1 MSEIREFSASIA
13 GRTLT
18 IQTGQLAGQAGG
30 SCTVQYGDT
39 VVLATACASDKP
51 REGFDF
57 FPLTVDYEEKFY
69 AAGKIKGSRW
79 IKREGR
85 PSDEAILTSRVIDRS
100 IRPLFGEKER
110 REVQVAATVLSWDQE
125 NDPDMPALI
134 AASCALAISPMP
146 WGGPVAGV
154 KVGRVNNEW
163 VLNPSYEALQN
174 SDLDLVIVG
183 KGDGLIMLE
192 AGSKEV
198 NEKDMTEAITFGQ
211 KHLNGIIDLINEVVA
226 AVGKEKTE
234 VRLEMSEEEI
244 ATESKVAEKVKSFV
258 ASKDLKTIFSKDK
271 KETKDNIG
279 KLREELNDILKEDN
293 EINKDERARGLGIL
307 ELHIDE
313 AARDLTLAGTRIDG
327 RGYDDIR
334 PLSSQVGIL
343 PRTHGTGLFSRG
355 ETQVLSVVTLGSP
368 GAEQY
373 LENME
378 DDGISKKSYMH
389 HYNFPGYSVGEVK
402 RLMGP
407 GRREIGHGA
416 LAEKALLPV
425 LPTKEEFPY
434 TIRVVSEVMSSNGS
448 SSQAS
453 VCGSTLSLMDA
464 GVPIKRPVAGI
475 AMGLITNPKDF
486 NDYRILTD
494 IQGFEDHAGDMDLK
508 VAGTNNGIT
517 AVQLDIKLSSIP
529 LKVISEALVKAKVA
543 REKILEVMAGAIAK
557 PREQLSK
564 YAPRIE
570 VLHIDPEQIRDVIGP
585 GGKVINEI
593 IEKTGVEIDIEQ
605 DGTVMITST
614 DAEGSA
620 KAIEIIKGIT
630 KKIVVGEE
638 YEGEVIKIV
647 TDRNSGS
654 EIGAIVQ
661 LAPNKDGMVHI
672 SNLANSHVNK
682 VTDVVKLGE
691 KIKVRVT
698 DVDEERGR
706 IGLSH
711 KEYAAPA
718 SPSDQAHQDHGGD
731 HRGRRD
737 DRGGSGGRKPF
748 FNKK

>member
-30 SCTVQYGDT
+30 SCTVQYGET
-39 VVLATACASDKP
+39 VVLAAACASNTP
-51 REGFDF
+51 REGTDF
-57 FPLTVDYEEKFY
+57 FPLTVNYEERFY

-85 PSDEAILTSRVIDRS
+85 PSEEAILTSRVIDRS
-100 IRPLFGEKER
+100 IRPLFAENER
-110 REVQVAATVLSWDQE
+110 REVQVTTTVLSWDQE

-134 AASCALAISPMP
+134 AAACALAMSPMP

-154 KVGRVNNEW
+154 KVGRVNNE
-163 VLNPSYEALQN
+163 LIINPSYADLEK
-174 SDLDLVIVG
+174 SDLDLVVVG
-183 KGDGLIMLE
+183 KEDGVIMLE

-198 NEKDMTEAITFGQ
+198 NEKDMAEAIAFGH
-211 KHLNGIIDLINEVVA
+211 KHISEIIKLINEVVT
-226 AVGKEKTE
+226 AVGKEKAE
-234 VRLEMSEEEI
+234 VKIEKSEE
-244 ATESKVAEKVKSFV
+244 KVAAEKKVADKVKSFLS
-258 ASKDLKTIFSKDK
+258 SKDLTTIFNKDK
-271 KETKDNIG
+271 KITGENITKLKD
-279 KLREELNDILKEDN
+279 ELNDLLKEDN
-293 EINKDERARGLGIL
+293 EINKDERAAGIQTL
-307 ELHIDE
+307 NLHIDE

-327 RGYDDIR
+327 RGYDDVR
-334 PLSSQVGIL
+334 ELTSQVGIL
-343 PRTHGTGLFSRG
+343 PRTHGTGLFARG

-402 RLMGP
+402 RMMGP

-416 LAEKALLPV
+416 LAEKALIPV
-425 LPTKEEFPY
+425 LPSKEDFPY
-434 TIRVVSEVMSSNGS
+434 TVRVVSEVMSSNGS

-453 VCGSTLSLMDA
+453 ICGSSLSLMDA
-464 GVPIKRPVAGI
+464 GVPITRPVAGI
-475 AMGLITNPKDF
+475 AMGLVTNPNDSK
-486 NDYRILTD
+486 DYRILTD

-508 VAGTNNGIT
+508 IAGTSKGIT
-517 AVQLDIKLSSIP
+517 AVQLDIKLSSIT
-529 LKVISEALVKAKVA
+529 LEVITETLAKAKIA
-543 REKILEVMAGAIAK
+543 REQILEVMASAIAK
-557 PREQLSK
+557 PREELSK

-593 IEKTGVEIDIEQ
+593 IEKTGVEMDIEQ
-605 DGTVMITST
+605 DGTIMITST
-614 DAEGSA
+614 NAEGS
-620 KAIEIIKGIT
+620 KEAIDIVEGIT
-630 KKIVVGEE
+630 KKVVVGEEE

-661 LAPNKDGMVHI
+661 LTPGHDGMVHI
-672 SNLANSHVNK
+672 SNLSNSHVNR
-682 VTDVVKLGE
+682 VTDVAKMGE
-691 KIKVRVT
+691 KLKVKVI

-711 KEYAAPA
+711 KEYTAPA
-718 SPSDQAHQDHGGD
+718 SPEDGQ
-731 HRGRRD
+731 RRD
-737 DRGGSGGRKPF
+737 DNRRGGHRDNHRGGRKPF
-748 FNKK
+748 FNKR

>member
-1 MSEIREFSASIA
+1 MSEIREFSTSIA

-30 SCTVQYGDT
+30 SCTVQYGET
-39 VVLATACASDKP
+39 VVLATACSSDKP

-85 PSDEAILTSRVIDRS
+85 PSEEAILTARVIDRS
-100 IRPLFGEKER
+100 IRPLFSENER
-110 REVQVAATVLSWDQE
+110 REVQVAVTVLSWDQE

-134 AASCALAISPMP
+134 AASCALAMSPMP

-163 VLNPSYEALQN
+163 ILNPSYEDLDN
-174 SDLDLVIVG
+174 SDLDVVVVG
-183 KGDGLIMLE
+183 KEDGLIMLE

-198 NEKDMTEAITFGQ
+198 NETDMTEAISFGQ
-211 KHLNGIIDLINEVVA
+211 KHLDQIIKLINEVVT
-226 AVGKEKTE
+226 AVGKEKAELKIEQT
-234 VRLEMSEEEI
+234 EEEK
-244 ATESKVAEKVKSFV
+244 AAEQKVNNKVKEFV
-258 ASKDLKTIFSKDK
+258 SGKDLTKIFNKDK
-271 KETKDNIG
+271 KITKDNME
-279 KLREELNDILKEDN
+279 KLRDELNDILKEDN
-293 EINKDERARGLGIL
+293 EINKEERARGINVLN
-307 ELHIDE
+307 LHIDE
-313 AARDLTLAGTRIDG
+313 AARDLTLSGTRIDG
-327 RGYDDIR
+327 RGYDDVR
-334 PLSSQVGIL
+334 PLGAQVGIL
-343 PRTHGTGLFSRG
+343 PRTHGTGLFHRG

-389 HYNFPGYSVGEVK
+389 HYNFPGYSVGEV
-402 RLMGP
+402 RRMGSP

-416 LAEKALLPV
+416 LAEKALIPV
-425 LPTKEEFPY
+425 LPSKEDFPY

-464 GVPIKRPVAGI
+464 GVPITRPVAGI

-508 VAGTNNGIT
+508 VAGTNQGIT
-517 AVQLDIKLSSIP
+517 AIQLDIKLSCIP
-529 LKVISEALVKAKVA
+529 LKVISEALVKAKTA
-543 REKILEVMAGAIAK
+543 REKILEVMTSAIDK
-557 PREQLSK
+557 PRTELSK

-570 VLHIDPEQIRDVIGP
+570 TLHIDPEQIRDVIGP

-593 IEKTGVEIDIEQ
+593 IEQTGVEIDIEQ

-620 KAIEIIKGIT
+620 KAIEIVKGIT
-630 KKIVVGEE
+630 KKILVGEE
-638 YEGEVIKIV
+638 YEGEVVKIV

-672 SNLANSHVNK
+672 SNLANEHVNRVSDVAK
-682 VTDVVKLGE
+682 VGE
-691 KIKVRVT
+691 KLKVKVI
-698 DVDEERGR
+698 DVDEEKGR

-711 KEYAAPA
+711 KEYTAPRT
-718 SPSDQAHQDHGGD
+718 SSDGPRDD
-731 HRGRRD
+731 HRSDHRNDHRPK
-737 DRGGSGGRKPF
+737 RKPF
-748 FNKK
+748 YKK

>member
-1 MSEIREFSASIA
+1 MSEIREFSTSIA

-18 IQTGQLAGQAGG
+18 IKTGQLAAQAGG
-30 SCTVQYGDT
+30 SCTVQYGET
-39 VVLATACASDKP
+39 VVFAAVCSSKTP
-51 REGFDF
+51 NEGFDF
-57 FPLTVDYEEKFY
+57 FPLTVNYEERFY

-100 IRPLFGEKER
+100 IRPLFAEDER
-110 REVQVAATVLSWDQE
+110 REVQVTTTVLSWDQE

-134 AASCALAISPMP
+134 AASCALAMSSMP

-154 KVGRVNNEW
+154 KIGRLNNEW
-163 VLNPSYEALQN
+163 VVNPSYEVLEK
-174 SDLDLVIVG
+174 SDLDLVVVG
-183 KGDGLIMLE
+183 KEDGVIMLE

-198 NEKDMTEAITFGQ
+198 NEKDMGDAIAFGHEHINQ
-211 KHLNGIIDLINEVVA
+211 IIGLINEVVT
-226 AVGKEKTE
+226 AVGKEKAVLKIE
-234 VRLEMSEEEI
+234 KSEEEI
-244 ATESKVAEKVKSFV
+244 AAEIKVAEKVKNFMSG
-258 ASKDLKTIFSKDK
+258 KDLKTIFNKDK
-271 KETKDNIG
+271 KITGDNIK
-279 KLREELNDILKEDN
+279 KLKDDLNDILKEDN
-293 EINKDERARGLGIL
+293 EINKEERAAGVHTLD
-307 ELHIDE
+307 LHIDE
-313 AARDLTLAGTRIDG
+313 AARDMTLEGTRIDG
-327 RGYDDIR
+327 RKYDEVR
-334 PLSSQVGIL
+334 SLSSQVGIL
-343 PRTHGTGLFSRG
+343 PRTHGSGLFDRG

-378 DDGISKKSYMH
+378 DDGISKKAYMH

-402 RLMGP
+402 RMMGP

-416 LAEKALLPV
+416 LAEKALIPV
-425 LPTKEEFPY
+425 LPSKEDFPY

-453 VCGSTLSLMDA
+453 ICGSSLSLMDA
-464 GVPIKRPVAGI
+464 GVPIARPVAGI
-475 AMGLITNPKDF
+475 AMGLVTNPNDMK
-486 NDYRILTD
+486 DYRILTD

-508 VAGTNNGIT
+508 IAGTTEGIT
-517 AVQLDIKLSSIP
+517 AVQLDIKLST
-529 LKVISEALVKAKVA
+529 ISLEIIKETLEKAKVA
-543 REKILEVMAGAIAK
+543 REQILKVMTAAIDK
-557 PREQLSK
+557 PRSDLSE

-570 VLHIDPEQIRDVIGP
+570 TLHIDPDQIRDVIGP
-585 GGKVINEI
+585 GGKIINEI
-593 IEKTGVEIDIEQ
+593 IEKTGVEMDIEQ

-614 DAEGSA
+614 NADGMKEALD
-620 KAIEIIKGIT
+620 IVKGIT

-672 SNLANSHVNK
+672 SNLSNSHVNK
-682 VTDVVKLGE
+682 VTDIVKLGD
-691 KIKVRVT
+691 KLKVKVV

-711 KEYAAPA
+711 KEYTAP
-718 SPSDQAHQDHGGD
+718 STSSDKS
-731 HRGRRD
+731 RD
-737 DRGGSGGRKPF
+737 DRRDGGRPQRKPF
-748 FNKK
+748 HKR